1 MATGTIRYWAAARA
15 AAGVAEETYDGSTL
29 ADVLD
34 TATRSHG
41 PELARVLSVASFL
54 VDGRRT
60 DLHAPL
66 ADGDTVE
73 VLPPFAGGAA
83 VPAYE
88 PVNEPARA
96 DEPVPARRR

>member
-15 AAGVAEETYDGSTL
+15 AAGVAEERYDGSTL

-34 TATRSHG
+34 TATSAHG

-54 VDGRRT
+54 VDGRRA

-88 PVNEPARA
+88 SAHPPARPTA
-96 DEPVPARRR
+96 PAPARRR